1 MPNYTT
7 SYSPKKPHMRRNT
20 KDQGY
25 LRPGRRAQRRPGA
38 QYLNHSQGF
47 GRKRKGFRAGG
58 NNSRKPYAI
67 IAVGCAALFF
77 AASVIWYMNRGVG
90 ITLNGNE
97 VSVRIN
103 STIEQVIED
112 QGLDETTVAGNLL
125 AVDDSVLEKRG
136 GERYSVTLDGKA
148 VALDALSSTSLTGGE
163 ELTVED
169 GADTY
174 EEHDVAATTIAP
186 TVTVKGTGAIQYVK
200 TWGVPG
206 RSEIWTGLVSGK
218 TADRGVV
225 QEVVNCE
232 IAASSVSPEDGKYVA
247 ITFDEGPSSYTSQ
260 IVDILKEK
268 GVKATFFLSGDA
280 VEANAAAAKTLA
292 DAGMELGSNSY
303 SDTDLSKMSGDELRQ
318 QIQRGFDAI
327 KSATGEDVHLL
338 RAPYATFSLE
348 NWAETMD
355 MLSAVVSWN
364 VDSGDWLLPGANQ
377 IVEDVCGSVRS
388 GNIILLTDNAATGEQ
403 TVEALSALIDRLQ
416 DEGYTL
422 VTLSDLIATDDT
434 LAEQVNLSKVSM
446 PDDAVLPTVAD
457 EDGAAA

>member
-25 LRPGRRAQRRPGA
+25 LRSGRRAQRRPGA

-403 TVEALSALIDRLQ
+403 TVEALPALIDRLQ

>member
-280 VEANAAAAKTLA
+280 VEANAVAAKTLA

-403 TVEALSALIDRLQ
+403 TVEALPALIDRLQ

>member
-232 IAASSVSPEDGKYVA
+232 IAASSVSPEDGKDVA

-403 TVEALSALIDRLQ
+403 TVEALPALIDRLQ

>member
-403 TVEALSALIDRLQ
+403 TVEALPALIDRLQ

-457 EDGAAA
+457 EDGADA

>member
-77 AASVIWYMNRGVG
+77 VASVIWYMNRGVG

-148 VALDALSSTSLTGGE
+148 VAPDALSSTSLTGGE

-403 TVEALSALIDRLQ
+403 TVEALPALIDRLQ

>member
-67 IAVGCAALFF
+67 IVVGCAALFF

-403 TVEALSALIDRLQ
+403 TVEALPALIDRLQ

-457 EDGAAA
+457 EDGTAA

>member
-169 GADTY
+169 GVDTY

-403 TVEALSALIDRLQ
+403 TVEALPALIDRLQ

>member
-90 ITLNGNE
+90 ITLNGDE

-169 GADTY
+169 GVDTY

-377 IVEDVCGSVRS
+377 IVDDVCGSVRS

-403 TVEALSALIDRLQ
+403 TVEALPALIDRLQ

-446 PDDAVLPTVAD
+446 PDDAVLPTAAD

>member
-338 RAPYATFSLE
+338 RAPYAMFSLE

-403 TVEALSALIDRLQ
+403 SVEALPALIDRLQ

>member
-136 GERYSVTLDGKA
+136 GERYSVTLGGKA

-403 TVEALSALIDRLQ
+403 TVEALPALIDRLQ

-434 LAEQVNLSKVSM
+434 LAEQVDLSKVSM

>member
-403 TVEALSALIDRLQ
+403 TVEALPALIDRLQ

>member
-148 VALDALSSTSLTGGE
+148 VALDALSSTSLTGGD

-403 TVEALSALIDRLQ
+403 TVEALPALIDRLQ

>member
-403 TVEALSALIDRLQ
+403 SVEALPALIDRLQ

>member
-58 NNSRKPYAI
+58 NNSRTPYAI
-67 IAVGCAALFF
+67 IAVGCTALFF
-77 AASVIWYMNRGVG
+77 AASVIWYMTRGVG

-403 TVEALSALIDRLQ
+403 TVEALPALIDRLQ

>member
-136 GERYSVTLDGKA
+136 GERYSVTLNGKA

-403 TVEALSALIDRLQ
+403 TVEALPALIDRLQ

>member
-148 VALDALSSTSLTGGE
+148 VALVALSSTSLTGGE

-403 TVEALSALIDRLQ
+403 SVEALPALIDRLQ

>member
-206 RSEIWTGLVSGK
+206 RSEIWTGLISGK

-403 TVEALSALIDRLQ
+403 TVEALPALIDRLQ